1 MKCPFCGNEMQ
12 SGYLQSG
19 RPFVWSEGKKVGP
32 VIRKTGPD
40 VVVSEGFWVGC
51 HARSEYCPDCKKII
65 TSVPEKE

>member
-40 VVVSEGFWVGC
+40 VVVSEGF
-51 HARSEYCPDCKKII
+51 
-65 TSVPEKE
+65 